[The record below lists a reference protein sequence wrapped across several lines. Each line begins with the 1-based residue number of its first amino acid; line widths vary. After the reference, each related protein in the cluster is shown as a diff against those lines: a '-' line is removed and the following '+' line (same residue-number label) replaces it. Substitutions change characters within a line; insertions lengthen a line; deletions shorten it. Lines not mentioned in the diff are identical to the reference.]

1 VRWSPGD
8 PTGANA
14 GLLKVPPTEKA
25 ARTSVGPIMPLTA
38 WPTAFP
44 IAGKK
49 PRGRGA
55 VDATTW
61 TVAVPA

>member
-1 VRWSPGD
+1 M
-8 PTGANA
+8 
-14 GLLKVPPTEKA
+14 LKVPPTEKA